1 MKSKDPYQNQFQKGS
16 PRLFGYDYSSE
27 GYYYITICTKDRIH
41 YFGRIENG
49 KMLLSKIGMIVRV
62 EWLNTKDLR
71 KDMHILLDEYCL
83 MPNHFHAIIRLG
95 DPTLPTKDPRLPVSN
110 FKQNKFGPQVKN
122 LSSIIRGFKGA
133 CTKNI
138 HKNHDTSFNWQRRFY
153 DHIIRDL
160 SALESIRDY
169 IKYNPLN
176 WKEDELM

>member
-1 MKSKDPYQNQFQKGS
+1 
-16 PRLFGYDYSSE
+16 
-27 GYYYITICTKDRIH
+27 
-41 YFGRIENG
+41 
-49 KMLLSKIGMIVRV
+49 
-62 EWLNTKDLR
+62 
-71 KDMHILLDEYCL
+71 

-95 DPTLPTKDPRLPVSN
+95 DPTLPTKDLRLPVSN

-133 CTKNI
+133 FTKNI
-138 HKNHDTSFNWQRRFY
+138 RENNDTPFNWQRRFY

-160 SALESIRDY
+160 SALKSIRNY